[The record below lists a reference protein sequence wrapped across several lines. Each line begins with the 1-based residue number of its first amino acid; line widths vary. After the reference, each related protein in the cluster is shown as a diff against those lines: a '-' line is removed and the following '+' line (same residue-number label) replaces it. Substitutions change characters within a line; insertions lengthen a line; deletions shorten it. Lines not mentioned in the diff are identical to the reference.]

1 MWKRPS
7 SQARRTR
14 AAMFRRSVVGA
25 STLGLAGVTL
35 AACTGGGGGGGSIN
49 NNAQAKVQAGTGHP
63 NLTFKGTITMAAG
76 GYTPPL
82 KGVKIAPGTVADPA
96 MQQAANAFTKLY
108 PNVHIKFIPSTAQI
122 GTPQWYITEAAAGT
136 LPDVSSVPG
145 YYVNI
150 TLPNGI
156 YEDLLPTFNKPNPFI
171 AGNKKWIDTMNA
183 AALHIDQVPGNTTGG
198 SGGASTSGIFVV
210 NGDWGGIGF
219 YYNKKLFA
227 EAGISSPPTSWNQ
240 LVADSQQLTSKLKSK
255 NVYAGASFS
264 PVIYNW
270 FAHYFQANFLGLQK
284 MQTINGIPATMG
296 PAAQPYFY
304 NHDGNWLNPAKNT
317 KLTSW
322 WPLGK
327 QLTDTWAPKDVK
339 VPEDTSSSTPN
350 GVSLFLGQQVAYAL
364 VSGYAIPSEVA
375 ALPKS
380 QQFPVGYFEIKDF
393 KGSSPYATDLS
404 VWQDNGG
411 PETAFQFGIASPKSD
426 RKMSQA
432 KYEASLAWLQFIT
445 TPEWDTKIVN
455 GENNALPIIKGAK
468 ATAALQPILNQLN
481 AESKYYYPIALF
493 DSLTGPAFNQID
505 GLYLRYIDGYIPLKQ
520 AISEY
525 NSDADQIIAAY
536 TNQHKQ
542 LIDQFTT
549 YENKKLGIKG

>member
-7 SQARRTR
+7 EPRRTR
-14 AAMFRRSVVGA
+14 AAKFRRSVVGA

-35 AACTGGGGGGGSIN
+35 AACTGGGGGGGSVD
-49 NNAQAKVQAGTGHP
+49 NNAQAKVQGGTGHP
-63 NLTFKGTITMAAG
+63 KLDFSGTIVMAAG

-82 KGVKIAPGTVADPA
+82 KGVKVAPGTVADPA
-96 MQQAANAFTKLY
+96 MQQAANAFTKMY
-108 PNVHIKFIPSTAQI
+108 PKIHIKFVPSTAQI
-122 GTPQWYITEAAAGT
+122 GTPQWYITQSAAGT
-136 LPDVSSVPG
+136 LPDVSMVPG

-156 YEDLLPTFNKPNPFI
+156 YEDLLPSFQKPNPFI
-171 AGNKKWIDTMNA
+171 PGNKKWIDTMNT
-183 AALHIDQVPGNTTGG
+183 AALHIDQVPGNTTGAAGG
-198 SGGASTSGIFVV
+198 SASSGIFVV

-227 EAGISSPPTSWNQ
+227 EAGIKSPPTSWNQ
-240 LVADSQQLTSKLKSK
+240 LVADSRQLTSRLKSK
-255 NVYAGASFS
+255 GVYAGASFS

-270 FAHYFQANFLGLQK
+270 FAHYFQANFLGLKK
-284 MQTINGIPATMG
+284 MQTINSIPATMG

-304 NHDGNWLNPAKNT
+304 NHDGSWLNPAKNP
-317 KLTSW
+317 KLTAW

-339 VPEDTSSSTPN
+339 VPEDTSTATPN

-375 ALPKS
+375 ALPKK

-525 NSDADQIIAAY
+525 NRDADQIIAAY
-536 TNQHKQ
+536 TNQHKK

>member
-7 SQARRTR
+7 KPRRGR
-14 AAMFRRSVVGA
+14 AAMFRRSVVGV
-25 STLGLAGVTL
+25 STIGIAGITL
-35 AACTGGGGGGGSIN
+35 AACTGGGGGGSIN
-49 NNAQAKVQAGTGHP
+49 NNAEAGKQSSNGLP
-63 NLTFKGTITMAAG
+63 KLDFKGTIVMAAG

-96 MQQAANAFTKLY
+96 MQQAANAFTKQY
-108 PNVHIKFIPSTAQI
+108 PGIHIKFVPSTAEI
-122 GTPQWYITEAAAGT
+122 GTPQGYITQAAAGT
-136 LPDVSSVPG
+136 LPDVSMVPG

-171 AGNKKWIDTMNA
+171 PGNKKWIDTMNT
-183 AALHIDQVPGNTTGG
+183 AALHIDEVPGNTPG
-198 SGGASTSGIFVV
+198 SSGIFVV

-240 LVADSQQLTSKLKSK
+240 LVSDSRQLTSKLKSK
-255 NVYAGASFS
+255 GVYAGASFS

-284 MQTINGIPATMG
+284 MQTISSIPATMG

-304 NHDGNWLNPAKNT
+304 NHDGNWLNPAKNP
-317 KLTSW
+317 KLTAW

-339 VPEDTSSSTPN
+339 VPEDTSQTTPN
-350 GVSLFLGQQVAYAL
+350 GVALFLGQQVAYAL

-426 RKMSQA
+426 RKMTQA
-432 KYEASLAWLQFIT
+432 KYQASLAWLQFIT

-468 ATAALQPILNQLN
+468 ATPALQPILDQLN
-481 AESKYYYPIALF
+481 AESKNYYPIALF

-505 GLYLRYIDGYIPLKQ
+505 GLYLRYINGYISEKQ